1 MSKEMTDMEYP
12 SPQQH
17 VTGDNQPRYTTK
29 RLHDEIAKAKDFA
42 RREALENAAAAVD
55 DRRAAYDG
63 EYEELK
69 DGPAKSAYLAASNAL
84 FVAAQNI
91 RSLSTTPAPEHQ
103 TLVDQAR
110 VSGFAEGIERA
121 AKIADEHAADFERQA
136 DGKEDPHAHDAL
148 LLAAD
153 ACELTA
159 DAIRSIM

>member
-1 MSKEMTDMEYP
+1 VTKFREDIITAIASRLSVQQGHGLPSAEGFRHLAEEIVTDIRPIINAEFMRLDDRAPFP
-12 SPQQH
+12 SP
-17 VTGDNQPRYTTK
+17 
-29 RLHDEIAKAKDFA
+29 
-42 RREALENAAAAVD
+42 
-55 DRRAAYDG
+55 
-63 EYEELK
+63 
-69 DGPAKSAYLAASNAL
+69 
-84 FVAAQNI
+84 
-91 RSLSTTPAPEHQ
+91 STQ

-159 DAIRSIM
+159 DAIRSIMGGSADE